1 MDIKRYDRKYIRVR
15 ILQNNG
21 VWKMAVSKATLS
33 CVQGEIGTRLI
44 RDIKSSSINI
54 EALRSCES
62 LLKKLSGKE

>member
-1 MDIKRYDRKYIRVR
+1 MDIDKISTP
-15 ILQNNG
+15 
-21 VWKMAVSKATLS
+21 VSKATLS

-62 LLKKLSGKE
+62 LLKKLKMKE